1 MSSKR
6 SAYPPAPVR
15 FETDKRAFGVVHFP
29 RASAKPK
36 TAMHDL
42 RGALAASLGVH
53 VELKKKGWFGPK
65 APVFTFMG
73 HRIAVRMLDDGH
85 ATLDLGHVD
94 DEVRETIMEHI
105 RTSLE
110 FEGR

>member
-29 RASAKPK
+29 RVRGQTRVSLP
-36 TAMHDL
+36 DL
-42 RGALAASLGVH
+42 RGALASSLGVH
-53 VELKKKGWFGPK
+53 VELRRRGWFGPK
-65 APVFTFMG
+65 MPVFTFMG
-73 HRIAVRMLDDGH
+73 EQITIKVLDNGN

-94 DEVRETIMEHI
+94 DEVRETILEHI